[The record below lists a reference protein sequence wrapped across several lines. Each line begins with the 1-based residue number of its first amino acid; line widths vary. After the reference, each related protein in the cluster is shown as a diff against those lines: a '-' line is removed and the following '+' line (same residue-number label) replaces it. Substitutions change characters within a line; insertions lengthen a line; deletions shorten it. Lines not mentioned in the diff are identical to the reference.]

1 MKCIA
6 RLGYDKTIHLTGEDG
21 SYATFQTGRR
31 TMTGARDRNGR
42 IRCLTSS
49 TVQRYLNIKGSL
61 RRVKQ
66 KIELEDDK
74 GIFNELNA
82 IDIYQNAR
90 RCHSTVTVALTV
102 LGGACKL
109 LGGK

>member
-1 MKCIA
+1 
-6 RLGYDKTIHLTGEDG
+6 
-21 SYATFQTGRR
+21 
-31 TMTGARDRNGR
+31 MTGARDRNGR
-42 IRCLTSS
+42 IRCLSSS
-49 TVQRYLNIKGSL
+49 TVKRYLNITGKL

-66 KIELEDDK
+66 KIEIPDDK

-82 IDIYQNAR
+82 VDIYQNAR
-90 RCHSTVTVALTV
+90 YCYSTVTVALTV